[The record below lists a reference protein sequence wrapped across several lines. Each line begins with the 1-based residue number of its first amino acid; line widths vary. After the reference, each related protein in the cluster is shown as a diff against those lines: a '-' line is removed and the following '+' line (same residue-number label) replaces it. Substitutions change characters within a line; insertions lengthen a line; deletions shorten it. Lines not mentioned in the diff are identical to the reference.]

1 MELVLPLEK
10 MTTDDKL
17 RTMEDIWDDL
27 CHAPQSIPSPAW
39 HADVLRAREER
50 IRQGAS
56 QFGDWTEAKNRIRG
70 RIR

>member
-17 RTMEDIWDDL
+17 RTIEDIW
-27 CHAPQSIPSPAW
+27 A
-39 HADVLRAREER
+39 
-50 IRQGAS
+50 
-56 QFGDWTEAKNRIRG
+56 EAKNRIRE